1 MNHRLL
7 ISGGR
12 LIDPASGHDA
22 PADLLIEDGH
32 IAWVGPGAPPQE
44 LDAILDATGL
54 VVAPG
59 FVDLHCHLREPGY
72 EEKETIATATRAAT
86 RGGFTT
92 VCAMPNTNPPTDS
105 AAIIDFIKEKART
118 KGVVKVLPVGCIS
131 KGRRGQELAEMA
143 AMAAAGAVAFSD
155 DGSPVSDPRL
165 MRHALEYSLSFGLPI
180 MEHAEDEALSRD
192 GAMHEGEVSLRLGL
206 RGIPAAAEEAAVA
219 RDIALAR
226 LTGAKLHLCH
236 ISTAGAMEMVRRA
249 REEGLPVTAE
259 VTPHHL
265 TLTHEQVLAPVP
277 YDTSAKVNPPLRAPQ
292 DVRALVDGL
301 RDGVIDAIAT
311 DHAPHT
317 AMDKLVEFDFAP
329 PGISGLETALGA
341 LLALVHSGE
350 MDLMTL
356 VTRLTTGPAKVIGHP
371 LGSLT
376 VGLPADVVLFDPT
389 REWVV
394 DPTAF
399 ASRGRNTP
407 LAGRALRGKVMAT
420 LAQGVLAYRDEAV
433 SLSLSSQAEPQRIRG

>member
-1 MNHRLL
+1 
-7 ISGGR
+7 
-12 LIDPASGHDA
+12 
-22 PADLLIEDGH
+22 
-32 IAWVGPGAPPQE
+32 
-44 LDAILDATGL
+44 
-54 VVAPG
+54 
-59 FVDLHCHLREPGY
+59 
-72 EEKETIATATRAAT
+72 
-86 RGGFTT
+86 
-92 VCAMPNTNPPTDS
+92 
-105 AAIIDFIKEKART
+105 
-118 KGVVKVLPVGCIS
+118 
-131 KGRRGQELAEMA
+131 
-143 AMAAAGAVAFSD
+143 
-155 DGSPVSDPRL
+155 
-165 MRHALEYSLSFGLPI
+165 
-180 MEHAEDEALSRD
+180 
-192 GAMHEGEVSLRLGL
+192 
-206 RGIPAAAEEAAVA
+206 
-219 RDIALAR
+219 
-226 LTGAKLHLCH
+226 
-236 ISTAGAMEMVRRA
+236 
-249 REEGLPVTAE
+249 
-259 VTPHHL
+259 
-265 TLTHEQVLAPVP
+265 
-277 YDTSAKVNPPLRAPQ
+277 
-292 DVRALVDGL
+292 VRALVDGL

>member
-1 MNHRLL
+1 MKHRLL
-7 ISGGR
+7 INGGR
-12 LIDPASGHDA
+12 LIDPSSGHDA
-22 PADLLIEDGH
+22 PTDLLIEEGC
-32 IAWVGPGAPPQE
+32 IAWLGTGAPPRRP
-44 LDAILDATGL
+44 DAILDATGM

-59 FVDLHCHLREPGY
+59 FVDLHCHLREPGF
-72 EEKETIATATRAAT
+72 EEKETIATATRAAA

-92 VCAMPNTNPPTDS
+92 VCAMPNTNPPSDS
-105 AAIIDFIKEKART
+105 AAIIDFIKQKARAE
-118 KGVVKVLPVGCIS
+118 GVVSVLPVGCIS

-143 AMAAAGAVAFSD
+143 SMAATGAVAFSD

-180 MEHAEDEALSRD
+180 IEHAEDEARSRD

-219 RDIALAR
+219 RNISLAR
-226 LTGAKLHLCH
+226 LTGARLHLCH
-236 ISTAGAMEMVRRA
+236 ISTAGAVEMIRRA
-249 REEGLPVTAE
+249 REEGLQVTAE

-265 TLTHEQVLAPVP
+265 TLTHEQVLASVP

-292 DVRALVDGL
+292 DVRALIDGL

-317 AMDKLVEFDFAP
+317 AVDKLVEFDFAP

-341 LLALVHSGE
+341 LLALVHGGE
-350 MDLMTL
+350 IDLMTL
-356 VTRLTTGPAKVIGHP
+356 LARLTIGPARIIGQS
-371 LGSLT
+371 LGSLA

-394 DPTAF
+394 DPATF
-399 ASRGRNTP
+399 SSKGRNTP
-407 LAGRALRGKVMAT
+407 LSGRALHGKVMAT
-420 LAQGVLAYRDEAV
+420 MSQGVPAYRDESV
-433 SLSLSSQAEPQRIRG
+433 SLSLSGQTEPQRIRG